1 MNDTF
6 DSRTRDTDCSSPK
19 KTSKS
24 PKIKKSYLFL
34 PKMNKISD
42 IKVIYS
48 NKSKVNISKKY
59 LNENFDLND
68 YFTEKKNNKQYQK
81 NKKDTQKK
89 NKDIIVSNLDNENAS
104 ASTKDSS
111 LNSIKM
117 GNENNKINFQFSK
130 KFYCNYYPK
139 KKEMRE
145 MPDKKPTYF
154 PNECFHGVN
163 YFHNEIG
170 NKEFLN
176 LTDNNIYNNN
186 IDEYKIIDRKD
197 HLLLNHLTNKNVN
210 KKSINSVTIKYRHKN
225 ATFLYYN

>member
-1 MNDTF
+1 MNDTI

-19 KTSKS
+19 KISKS
-24 PKIKKSYLFL
+24 PKIKKSCLFL
-34 PKMNKISD
+34 SKMNKISD

-59 LNENFDLND
+59 MNENIDLNN
-68 YFTEKKNNKQYQK
+68 FFNEKKKDK
-81 NKKDTQKK
+81 NFLKDKQKK
-89 NKDIIVSNLDNENAS
+89 NKDILVPNMDNENAS

-111 LNSIKM
+111 LNSIKF
-117 GNENNKINFQFSK
+117 GNENKKINFQFSK
-130 KFYCNYYPK
+130 TFYCNYYPK

-176 LTDNNIYNNN
+176 LTNNSIYNNN

-210 KKSINSVTIKYRHKN
+210 KKSINSITIKYRHKN